1 MNHLQPKQLPPI
13 SVTMLTK
20 NSSRYIEACLSSL
33 VDFDEVVV
41 LDNGS
46 TDDTL
51 EIAQRFAN
59 VKIFTSE
66 FIGFGPLKNL
76 AQTHASHDW
85 ILSIDSDEMLTP
97 ELRQAIQNT
106 IFDEQCIYG
115 FNRLNH
121 FKGQPVHCC
130 GWDKDTV
137 KRIYNKTRTQ
147 FDNAQVHESIQTQG
161 LTLTTIR
168 GNLLHYSY
176 DSIEELID
184 KLQKY
189 STLWAKQ
196 NYHKKTSSMFKAV
209 YKSLFAFLKNYILQ
223 KGILHG
229 GIGLLIS
236 VCAAFGVFAKYAKL
250 NALYTDGTWTQQ

>member
-1 MNHLQPKQLPPI
+1 MNHIPHKQLPPI

-85 ILSIDSDEMLTP
+85 ILSIDSDEVLTP

-106 IFDEQCIYG
+106 TFDEQYVYG

-147 FDNAQVHESIQTQG
+147 FDNAQVHESIQMQG

-189 STLWAKQ
+189 STLWAEQ

-209 YKSLFAFLKNYILQ
+209 YRSLFAFLKNYILQ

-250 NALYTDGTWTQQ
+250 KDKSTGHR

>member
-1 MNHLQPKQLPPI
+1 MNHIQPKQLPPI

-85 ILSIDSDEMLTP
+85 ILSIDSDEVLTP

-106 IFDEQCIYG
+106 IFDEQFIYG

-147 FDNAQVHESIQTQG
+147 FDNAQVHESIQMQG

-189 STLWAKQ
+189 STLWAEQ
-196 NYHKKTSSMFKAV
+196 NYQKKTSSMFKAV

>member
-1 MNHLQPKQLPPI
+1 MNHIPHKQLPPI

-76 AQTHASHDW
+76 AQAHASHDW
-85 ILSIDSDEMLTP
+85 ILSIDSDEVLTP

-106 IFDEQCIYG
+106 TFDEQCIYG

-147 FDNAQVHESIQTQG
+147 FDNAQVHESIQMQG

-189 STLWAKQ
+189 STLWAEQ
-196 NYHKKTSSMFKAV
+196 NYQKKTSSIFKAV
-209 YKSLFAFLKNYILQ
+209 YKSLFAFFKNYILQ

-250 NALYTDGTWTQQ
+250 NALYTDGTWTQ

>member
-1 MNHLQPKQLPPI
+1 MNHIPHNQLPPI

-76 AQTHASHDW
+76 AQAHASHDW
-85 ILSIDSDEMLTP
+85 ILSIDSDEVLTP

-147 FDNAQVHESIQTQG
+147 FDNAQVHESIQMQG

-189 STLWAKQ
+189 STLWAEQ

-250 NALYTDGTWTQQ
+250 KDKSTGHR

>member
-106 IFDEQCIYG
+106 TFDEQCIYG

-147 FDNAQVHESIQTQG
+147 FDNAQVHESIQMQG

-189 STLWAKQ
+189 STLWAEQ

-250 NALYTDGTWTQQ
+250 NALYTDGTWTQ

>member
-1 MNHLQPKQLPPI
+1 MNHIPHNQLPPI

-20 NSSRYIEACLSSL
+20 NSSRHIEACLSSL

-85 ILSIDSDEMLTP
+85 ILSIDSDEVLTP

-147 FDNAQVHESIQTQG
+147 FDNAQVHESIQMQG
-161 LTLTTIR
+161 LTLTAIR

-189 STLWAKQ
+189 STLWAEQ

-250 NALYTDGTWTQQ
+250 NALYTDGTWTQ

>member
-106 IFDEQCIYG
+106 TFDEQYVYG

-147 FDNAQVHESIQTQG
+147 FDNAQVHESIQMQG

-209 YKSLFAFLKNYILQ
+209 YRSLFAFLKNYILQ

-250 NALYTDGTWTQQ
+250 NALYTDGTWTQ

>member
-1 MNHLQPKQLPPI
+1 MNHIPHNQLPPI

-85 ILSIDSDEMLTP
+85 ILSIDSDEVLTP

-137 KRIYNKTRTQ
+137 KRIYNRTRTQ
-147 FDNAQVHESIQTQG
+147 FDNAQVHESIQMQG

-189 STLWAKQ
+189 STLWAEQ
-196 NYHKKTSSMFKAV
+196 NYQKKTSSIFKAV
-209 YKSLFAFLKNYILQ
+209 YKSLFAFFKNYILQ

-250 NALYTDGTWTQQ
+250 KDKSTGHR

>member
-1 MNHLQPKQLPPI
+1 MNHIPHKQLPPI

-85 ILSIDSDEMLTP
+85 ILSIDSDEVLTP

-147 FDNAQVHESIQTQG
+147 FDNAQVHESIQMQG

-189 STLWAKQ
+189 STLWAEQ
-196 NYHKKTSSMFKAV
+196 NYQKKTSSMFKAV

-229 GIGLLIS
+229 SIGLLIS

-250 NALYTDGTWTQQ
+250 NALYTDGTWTQ

>member
-1 MNHLQPKQLPPI
+1 MNHIPHKQLPPI

-85 ILSIDSDEMLTP
+85 ILSIDSDEVLTP

-106 IFDEQCIYG
+106 TFDEQCIYG

-147 FDNAQVHESIQTQG
+147 FDNAQVHESIQMQG
-161 LTLTTIR
+161 LTLTAIR

-189 STLWAKQ
+189 STLWAEQ
-196 NYHKKTSSMFKAV
+196 NYPKKTSSMFKAV

-236 VCAAFGVFAKYAKL
+236 VCAAFGVFSKYAKL
-250 NALYTDGTWTQQ
+250 NALYTDGTWTQ